1 MFLVQLFLASFAGTL
16 RAFAVKDDYN
26 PLRDSLGEEDILLTA
41 GTKLGPYEI
50 QSPLGAGGMG
60 EVYRARD
67 TRLDRTVAIKVLA
80 SHLSAS
86 LELKQRMEREARA
99 ISSLNHSHICQL
111 YDIGSQDGTDFLVM
125 EFLVGETLASR
136 LHRGALPLNEVF
148 AVGMQVA
155 QALEVAHRH
164 GFVHRDLKPGNIMLT
179 PSGAKLMDFGL
190 AKPLGAQ
197 TLASG
202 SAPSF
207 TAAPT
212 MSGRSP
218 MSPLTTAGSIVGTI
232 QYMAPEQ
239 IEGKEADARSDIFS
253 FGAVLYEMTTGKR
266 AFEGKSQISV
276 ASSILEKDPE
286 PLSVVKPVTPPAF
299 QHVVTTCLQKNPEDR
314 FQTAHDVRLQLKW
327 IAEGGSA
334 PAVTAALPT
343 VGRKRERLGW
353 TAGIVAAAIL
363 GAIAGTLLYRPAQSA
378 PLVRTVIN
386 APENASLR
394 LTGDF
399 AGPPVLSPDGKF
411 VAFTAA
417 AGGLQSKTTLWVR
430 PMDKLEAQMLAG
442 TEGATF
448 PFWSPDSRSLGFFAD
463 NKLRTVDL
471 NGGAPLTLCD
481 ANFGR
486 GGTWGPDGVI
496 VFTPDTQKALVRISA
511 NGGTPT
517 QVTRLDLAQ
526 HTSHRWPFFL
536 PDGKHFLYLAI
547 VHDPSKAANNTLYYA
562 SLDGR
567 ENRPLFHSQSN
578 AIYAN
583 GFLLFARGSQLMAQ
597 AFDPTSGTLSGD
609 LQSVANG
616 MVNDVATWHMDVSAS
631 GNGLLVMGSGGAADW
646 QLVWMD
652 RSGKQ
657 IGVAADK
664 LSDMQS
670 ARLSPQGDRIAFAM
684 DTGQNDVWVLDLAR
698 GIRTRLTFGPVSN
711 TFPVWSPDGKWIIY
725 NSDRNGHSTFFRKA
739 SDGSGA
745 EELLL
750 TNEQIGIPSD
760 WSRDGKYLIYASGP
774 VGYTNWEIWAL
785 PLEGERK
792 PRLVVPH
799 GANGSSGYGRLSPD
813 GRWLAYASTESGKPE
828 VYVVPF
834 GGGQGRWQVSAD
846 GGSQPAWSQ
855 DGKEL
860 YYASQTFS
868 VVTVPVKEVNGIPQF
883 GSAQTLTTTAA
894 APNIFFDVTP
904 DGKKV
909 LLPLVSQ
916 QVNQSITVVTNWTAG
931 LKK

>member
-1 MFLVQLFLASFAGTL
+1 V
-16 RAFAVKDDYN
+16 
-26 PLRDSLGEEDILLTA
+26 LTA
-41 GTKLGPYEI
+41 GAKLGPFEI
-50 QSPLGAGGMG
+50 QSVLGTGGMG

-86 LELKQRMEREARA
+86 PELKQRMEREARA
-99 ISSLNHSHICQL
+99 ISALNHPHICQL
-111 YDIGSQDGTDFLVM
+111 YDIGSQDGTDYLVM
-125 EFLVGETLASR
+125 EFLVGETLGER
-136 LHRGALPLNEVF
+136 IRKGAVPLTEVLKI
-148 AVGMQVA
+148 GMEVA

-179 PSGAKLMDFGL
+179 PAGAKLMDFGL

-207 TAAPT
+207 TASPT
-212 MSGRSP
+212 MSGPSP

-239 IEGKEADARSDIFS
+239 IEGKEADARSDIFAL
-253 FGAVLYEMTTGKR
+253 GAVLYEMTTGKR

-286 PLSVVKPVTPPAF
+286 PLSVVKPLIPPAF
-299 QHVVTTCLQKNPEDR
+299 EHVVTTCLQKNPEER

-334 PAVTAALPT
+334 PAVTAAPASADK
-343 VGRKRERLGW
+343 GRHFGW
-353 TAGIVAAAIL
+353 IGGMVAAAIL
-363 GAIAGTLLYRPAQSA
+363 GVVVGFFFRRPAPSA
-378 PLVRTVIN
+378 PLIRTVIN
-386 APENASLR
+386 APEGSSLR

-399 AGPPVLSPDGKF
+399 AGPPVLSPNGAY

-417 AGGLQSKTTLWVR
+417 AGGLQTKTAIWVR
-430 PMDKLEAQMLAG
+430 PMDRLEAQMLAG

-448 PFWSPDSRSLGFFAD
+448 PFWSPDGHSLGFFAD
-463 NKLRTVDL
+463 DKLKTIDL
-471 NGGAPLTLCD
+471 SGGAPLVLCD
-481 ANFGR
+481 AAFGR
-486 GGTWGPDGVI
+486 GGAWGADNFI
-496 VFTPDTQKALVRISA
+496 LFTPDTQAPLMRVSA

-517 QVTRLDLAQ
+517 EATKLDRAQ
-526 HTSHRWPFFL
+526 HTSHRWPTIL
-536 PDGKHFLYLAI
+536 PDGKHFLYVAI

-562 SLDGR
+562 SFDGR
-567 ENRPLFHSQSN
+567 ENRPLFHSLSN

-583 GFLLFARGSQLMAQ
+583 GFLLFARGNQLMAQ
-597 AFDPTSGTLSGD
+597 AFNPASGTFSGEA
-609 LQSVANG
+609 QSVSSG
-616 MVNDVATWHMDVSAS
+616 IVNDASTWHMDASVSD
-631 GNGLLVMGSGGAADW
+631 NGLLVVGSGGASDW

-664 LSDMQS
+664 LSDLIS
-670 ARLSPQGDRIAFAM
+670 ARLSPQGDRIAFTM

-711 TFPVWSPDGKWIIY
+711 IFPVWSPDGKWIIY
-725 NSDRNGHSTFFRKA
+725 NSDRNGHSTFFRKP

-750 TNEQIGIPSD
+750 TNDQIGLPSD
-760 WSRDGKYLIYASGP
+760 WSHDGKYLIYGRGP
-774 VGYTNWEIWAL
+774 AGYTNWEIWAL

-792 PRLVVPH
+792 PFLLVPH
-799 GANGSSGYGRLSPD
+799 GQNASSIFGRLSPD
-813 GRWLAYASTESGKPE
+813 GHWLAYSSNESGRSE

-834 GGGQGRWQVSAD
+834 RGGQGRWQVSAS
-846 GGSQPAWSQ
+846 GGNAPKWSP

-860 YYASQTFS
+860 YYSNLNFTVLA
-868 VVTVPVKEVNGIPQF
+868 VPVKEVNGAPQF
-883 GSAQTLTTTAA
+883 GAAQPLTTTVS
-894 APNIFFDVTP
+894 APEFFYDVTP
-904 DGKKV
+904 DGKKI
-909 LLPLVSQ
+909 LLPVVTQ
-916 QVNQSITVVTNWTAG
+916 QVNQSMTVVTNWAAG

>member
-1 MFLVQLFLASFAGTL
+1 M
-16 RAFAVKDDYN
+16 
-26 PLRDSLGEEDILLTA
+26 LTPGA
-41 GTKLGPYEI
+41 KLGPFEI
-50 QSPLGAGGMG
+50 QSVLGTGGMG

-86 LELKQRMEREARA
+86 PELKQRMEREARA
-99 ISSLNHSHICQL
+99 ISSLNHPHICQL
-111 YDIGSQDGTDFLVM
+111 YDIGSQDGTDYLVM
-125 EFLVGETLASR
+125 EFLVGETLAER
-136 LHRGALPLNEVF
+136 IPKGALPLNEVYKI
-148 AVGMQVA
+148 GMEVA

-164 GFVHRDLKPGNIMLT
+164 GIVHRDLKPGNIMLT
-179 PSGAKLMDFGL
+179 PAGAKLMDFGL
-190 AKPLGAQ
+190 AKPLGAP
-197 TLASG
+197 TMASG
-202 SAPSF
+202 TAPSF
-207 TAAPT
+207 TASPT
-212 MSGRSP
+212 MSGPSP

-239 IEGKEADARSDIFS
+239 IEGKEADARSDIFA

-286 PLSVVKPVTPPAF
+286 PLSAAKPLTPPAF
-299 QHVVTTCLQKNPEDR
+299 QHVVTTCLEKNPEDR

-327 IAEGGSA
+327 IAEGGSS
-334 PAVTAALPT
+334 PVTATSPPASPS
-343 VGRKRERLGW
+343 KRERLGW
-353 TAGIVAAAIL
+353 AAGLIVAVVL
-363 GAIAGTLLYRPAQSA
+363 GAIAGVFLHRTIPTA

-386 APENASLR
+386 APESASVL

-399 AGPPVLSPDGKF
+399 AGPPVLSPDGAY

-417 AGGLQSKTTLWVR
+417 AGGVQSRTALWVR
-430 PMDKLEAQMLAG
+430 PMDKLEPQMLAG
-442 TEGATF
+442 TEGAIF

-463 NKLRTVDL
+463 NKLKTVDL
-471 NGGAPLTLCD
+471 NGTTPLALCD

-486 GGTWGPDGVI
+486 GGSWGPNGAI
-496 VFTPDTQKALVRISA
+496 LFTPDTQKSLVRIDA
-511 NGGTPT
+511 TGGTPT
-517 QVTRLDLAQ
+517 EVTKLDRAQ

-567 ENRPLFHSQSN
+567 ENRPLFHSLSN
-578 AIYAN
+578 AVYAN
-583 GFLLFARGSQLMAQ
+583 GFLLFARGNQLMAQ
-597 AFDPTSGTLSGD
+597 PFDPANGTLSGEA
-609 LQSVANG
+609 QSLASG
-616 MVNDVATWHMDVSAS
+616 IVNDVSTWHMDVSVS
-631 GNGLLVMGSGGAADW
+631 NNGLMVVGSGGTANW

-652 RSGKQ
+652 RNGKQ

-664 LSDMQS
+664 LTDLQS
-670 ARLSPQGDRIAFAM
+670 ARLSPQGDRIAFQM
-684 DTGQNDVWVLDLAR
+684 DTGVNDIWVLDLAR
-698 GIRTRLTFGPVSN
+698 GIHTRLTFGPVSN
-711 TFPVWSPDGKWIIY
+711 SFPVWSPDGKWIIY
-725 NSDRNGHSTFFRKA
+725 NSDRNGHSTFYRKA

-750 TNEQIGIPSD
+750 TNDQIGVPGD
-760 WSRDGKYLIYASGP
+760 WSRDGSYLIYGYGP
-774 VGYTNWEIWAL
+774 VGYTNWDIWAL

-799 GANGSSGYGRLSPD
+799 GENGSSGYGRLSPD

-834 GGGQGRWQVSAD
+834 GGGQGRWQVSAN
-846 GGSQPAWSQ
+846 GGSQPVWRQ

-860 YYASQTFS
+860 YYANLNFS
-868 VVTVPVKEVNGIPQF
+868 VIAVNVKEVNGAPQF
-883 GSAQTLTTTAA
+883 GASETLTTTAS
-894 APNIFFDVTP
+894 APNFFYDVTP
-904 DGKKV
+904 DGKKI
-909 LLPLVSQ
+909 LLPVVSQ
-916 QVNQSITVVTNWTAG
+916 QVNQSITVVTNWTAA